1 MESNKMS
8 LKFYQCAKCKKV
20 IISREALALD
30 GWNEVIAGSVDAA
43 QEKHVPVVTKK
54 CKQVKVD
61 VGSVAHPMT
70 EEHLIEWVA
79 IETEQ
84 GYQVKYLSANAAPVC
99 SFSLADGDALVRVY
113 AYCNLHGLWA
123 N

>member
-1 MESNKMS
+1 M
-8 LKFYQCAKCKKV
+8 LKVYQCDKCKKTV
-20 IISREALALD
+20 VTKDCMKLE
-30 GWNEVIAGSVDAA
+30 GWSELIAGSTDAA

-54 CKQVKVD
+54 CKTIKVD

-70 EEHLIEWVA
+70 AEHLIEWVV

-84 GYQVKYLSANAAPVC
+84 GYQIKYLTAESTPVC
-99 SFSLADGDALVRVY
+99 NFSLADGDALVAVY
-113 AYCNLHGLWA
+113 AYCNLHGLWK

>member
-30 GWNEVIAGSVDAA
+30 GWNEVIVGSVDAA

-61 VGSVAHPMT
+61 GGSVAHPMT
-70 EEHLIEWVA
+70 EEHLIEGVA
-79 IETEQ
+79 LETEQ

-99 SFSLADGDALVRVY
+99 SVSLADGDALVRVY

>member
-1 MESNKMS
+1 M
-8 LKFYQCAKCKKV
+8 LKIYQCNACKKV
-20 IISREALALD
+20 IISKEELKLE
-30 GWNEVIAGSVDAA
+30 GWTELVAGSTDAA

-79 IETEQ
+79 LETEK
-84 GYQVKYLSANAAPVC
+84 GYQVQYLKANEAPVC
-99 SFSLADGDALVRVY
+99 VFKLADGDKAVAVY
-113 AYCNLHGLWA
+113 AYCNLHGLWK